1 MHFYNGDLSRHIFY
15 FPKNKFLT
23 KKCTQNHNHRFY
35 MEMDWHLANKFFRRK
50 TMSDKLQMEEMEAEA
65 PIRGIKL
72 NHPGRKLLLGRTKCQ
87 NSGSVV
93 FTSHLQ
99 AIQAVQQQHVAEQ
112 ALRTQLLQQ
121 QFSNSN
127 SSSIKKVHPLQRQ
140 FLRSRSAFIRPVR

>member
-15 FPKNKFLT
+15 FPKNKLSNKKVYAKSQSPFLHGNGLTLT
-23 KKCTQNHNHRFY
+23 K
-35 MEMDWHLANKFFRRK
+35 KFFRRK

-87 NSGSVV
+87 NSGSGV